1 MRLASKIFLSLG
13 AVGRLVVPALR
24 LTGSLRDL
32 DLRSHTASRTG
43 HPRFEADGAPSI
55 Q

>member
-1 MRLASKIFLSLG
+1 MRLASKIFLTLSL
-13 AVGRLVVPALR
+13 VILVLA
-24 LTGSLRDL
+24 GSLRDL
-32 DLRSHTASRTG
+32 DLRSHTASRTD